1 MKIIVCGAGQVGSQI
16 ALHLSRERNDVT
28 IIDTNPD
35 LVARAT
41 DALDVEGVVGS
52 ACHPDVLERANAG
65 NAQMIIAVTRQDEV
79 NIVTCQIAESVFSI
93 PKKVAR
99 LRSTAYRGLFE
110 QGTYGFPVD
119 VLISP
124 EREVAVAVLDQ
135 LEAPETFETEDFL
148 DGQLVMVG
156 IQLGEKCSILD
167 TPLRQLTGLFPTMRV
182 IVAGVRRSG
191 KLIVPDPDDQLYH
204 GDEVYVFCHVDDRSR
219 TIAVFS
225 ELREMARRIIIVGG
239 GVVGLH
245 LARRLE
251 ESREGI
257 RSVVIELNRNV
268 AERAADALERTI
280 VLNGDGLTM
289 EMLEEAN
296 VDRADAVVAVTQE
309 DKTNILVG
317 ARAKALGSPL
327 AISLVND
334 LGLASMRMPLGID
347 KFVNPMTVTVSSI
360 LRHIRQG
367 RVVSVYTVGD
377 AQAEII
383 ELEVTQGSPIA
394 GKPIRRVG
402 IPKGSR
408 VVGIRKNVEVFC
420 PKGDTVINVGDHV
433 VIFSLFEEVKAIDHL
448 I

>member
-16 ALHLSRERNDVT
+16 ALHLSREKNDVT

-41 DALDVEGVVGS
+41 EALDVVGVVGS
-52 ACHPDVLERANAG
+52 ACHPDVLERAGA
-65 NAQMIIAVTRQDEV
+65 ADTQMVIAVTQQDEV
-79 NIVTCQIAESVFSI
+79 NFVTCQIAESVFSV

-99 LRSTAYRGLFE
+99 LRSVAYRALFE
-110 QGTYGFPVD
+110 QGTHGFPVD
-119 VLISP
+119 VLITP
-124 EREVAVAVLDQ
+124 EREVAAAARDQ
-135 LEAPETFETEDFL
+135 LAAPETFETEDFL
-148 DGQLVMVG
+148 DDKLVMVG
-156 IQLGEKCSILD
+156 IQLGDACSILD
-167 TPLRQLTGLFPTMRV
+167 TPLRQLTGLFPTLRV
-182 IVAGVRRSG
+182 VVAGVRRSG
-191 KLIVPDPDDQLYH
+191 KLIVPDPEDQLYH
-204 GDEVYVFCHVDDRSR
+204 GDEVYVFCHADDRSR
-219 TIAVFS
+219 TIDVFS
-225 ELREMARRIIIVGG
+225 EHREMAKRIIIVGG
-239 GVVGLH
+239 GDVGLN
-245 LARRLE
+245 LASLLE
-251 ESREGI
+251 KAPDGI
-257 RSVVIELNRNV
+257 RSVIIEMNRNV

-296 VDRADAVVAVTQE
+296 VDMADAVVAVTQD
-309 DKTNILVG
+309 DKTNILVA
-317 ARAKALGSPL
+317 ARAKAVGSPL

-367 RVVSVYTVGD
+367 KVVSVYTVGD

-383 ELEVTQGSPIA
+383 ELEVVQGSQLA
-394 GKPIRRVG
+394 GKPIRRAG
-402 IPKGSR
+402 LPKGSR
-408 VVGIRKNVEVFC
+408 IVGIRKDAEVFC
-420 PKGDTVINVGDHV
+420 PKGDTVINSGDHV